1 MNISICITVKNEEKW
16 IGKLLDSLF
25 VQSKKT
31 DEIVIVDGGST
42 DKTVEI
48 IRHYQK
54 KNKEIKLLIEKGG
67 IAHGR
72 NTAIEI
78 AKYPIIAQI
87 DAGCIAEKD
96 WLKKLVRPFE
106 LSHPRGVKAHPW
118 GVCMDSSGVGVS
130 AGFYT
135 MTANSFIQKAMRLY
149 LGVHPKRFNPF
160 TFLPSARSVAFKK
173 EVWEKV
179 GRYDEKL
186 EKGGEDTKFFVSC
199 VKNQIRITRVGDARV
214 IWEETKHF
222 TLKDFFFKIFN
233 YAKGDAQTKIWIY
246 PIAGVMSHNIKI
258 LFVFIRYLLGLGL
271 LIISFT
277 NPPFFYFVLGLFVL
291 YIFWSVWK
299 FRDISNSCRVRVWIP
314 IIQIVSDM
322 AVMLGFSYELF

>member
-1 MNISICITVKNEEKW
+1 MKVSICITIKDEEKW
-16 IGKLLDSLF
+16 IGALLDSLAL
-25 VQSKKT
+25 QSKKA

-48 IRHYQK
+48 IKHYQK
-54 KNKEIKLLIEKGG
+54 KNRNIKLLVEEGG

-78 AKYPIIAQI
+78 AKYPIIVQI

-96 WLKKLVRPFE
+96 WLEKLVRPFE
-106 LSHPRGVKAHPW
+106 LSQEPEA
-118 GVCMDSSGVGVS
+118 GVGVS
-130 AGFYT
+130 AGFYI
-135 MTANSFIQKAMRLY
+135 MPSSSFLQKAMNLY
-149 LGVHPKRFNPF
+149 LGIHPKRFDPAN
-160 TFLPSARSVAFKK
+160 FLPSARSVAFKK

-179 GRYDEKL
+179 GGYDESL
-186 EKGGEDTKFFVSC
+186 EKGGEDTKFFISC
-199 VKNQIRITRVGDARV
+199 VKTGIRIARVGDAKV
-214 IWEETKHF
+214 IWEETAGYGIKN
-222 TLKDFFFKIFN
+222 FFLKIFN
-233 YAKGDAQTKIWIY
+233 YAKGDAKTKLWIY
-246 PIAGVMSHNIKI
+246 PIPGIMSHNIKI

-299 FRDISNSCRVRVWIP
+299 FRDICKSWQVRVWIP
-314 IIQIVSDM
+314 IVQIVSDI
-322 AVMLGFSYELF
+322 AVMLGFLYGIL